1 MLNTE
6 EMGKR
11 IKELRIEKGWTGI
24 KMSTRIG
31 IDQSYYSKIEKGKH
45 EIKLEKLY
53 EIANILDVSLDYLTG
68 RTNRKE
74 IVKWPNYHSN
84 LQRLLKTLYLSNY
97 L

>member
-24 KMSTRIG
+24 KMSTHIG

-45 EIKLEKLY
+45 EIKLAKFY
-53 EIANILDVSLDYLTG
+53 NVTIDFIANI
-68 RTNRKE
+68 TNL
-74 IVKWPNYHSN
+74 PS
-84 LQRLLKTLYLSNY
+84 TLPKK
-97 L
+97 

>member
-24 KMSTRIG
+24 KMSTKIG
-31 IDQSYYSKIEKGKH
+31 VDQSYYSKIEKGKH

-53 EIANILDVSLDYLTG
+53 KIADIFNVSLDYLTA
-68 RTNRKE
+68 RTNKKE
-74 IVKWPNYHSN
+74 ITN
-84 LQRLLKTLYLSNY
+84 
-97 L
+97 

>member
-24 KMSTRIG
+24 KMSTKIG
-31 IDQSYYSKIEKGKH
+31 VDQSYYSKIEKGKH

-53 EIANILDVSLDYLTG
+53 EIADIFNVSLDYLTA
-68 RTNRKE
+68 RTNKKE
-74 IVKWPNYHSN
+74 IDKFSSII
-84 LQRLLKTLYLSNY
+84 RSIK
-97 L
+97 

>member
-11 IKELRIEKGWTGI
+11 IKQLRLEKEWTGV
-24 KMSTRIG
+24 KMSTKIG
-31 IDQSYYSKIEKGKH
+31 VDQSYYSKIEKGKH

-53 EIANILDVSLDYLTG
+53 EIANIFNVSLDYLTA

-74 IVKWPNYHSN
+74 VTKW
-84 LQRLLKTLYLSNY
+84 
-97 L
+97 

>member
-11 IKELRIEKGWTGI
+11 IKELRLEKGWTGV
-24 KMSTRIG
+24 KMSTKIG
-31 IDQSYYSKIEKGKH
+31 VDQSYYSKIEKGKH

-53 EIANILDVSLDYLTG
+53 EIADIFNVSLDYLTA

-74 IVKWPNYHSN
+74 IINWHKYN
-84 LQRLLKTLYLSNY
+84 LKKNWLKKQNKK
-97 L
+97 

>member
-24 KMSTRIG
+24 KMSTKIG
-31 IDQSYYSKIEKGKH
+31 VDKSYYSKIEKGKH

-53 EIANILDVSLDYLTG
+53 EIADIFNVSLDYLTA
-68 RTNRKE
+68 RTNKKE
-74 IVKWPNYHSN
+74 ITN
-84 LQRLLKTLYLSNY
+84 
-97 L
+97 

>member
-1 MLNTE
+1 MLNTK

-24 KMSTRIG
+24 NMSTKIG
-31 IDQSYYSKIEKGKH
+31 VDQSYYSKIEKGKH

-53 EIANILDVSLDYLTG
+53 EIADIFNVSLDYLTA

-74 IVKWPNYHSN
+74 IMN
-84 LQRLLKTLYLSNY
+84 
-97 L
+97 

>member
-31 IDQSYYSKIEKGKH
+31 IDKKSALMRCAAQLTRVLFSYFH
-45 EIKLEKLY
+45 
-53 EIANILDVSLDYLTG
+53 
-68 RTNRKE
+68 
-74 IVKWPNYHSN
+74 
-84 LQRLLKTLYLSNY
+84 LLFV
-97 L
+97 

>member
-24 KMSTRIG
+24 KMSTKIG
-31 IDQSYYSKIEKGKH
+31 VDQSYYSKIEKGKH

-53 EIANILDVSLDYLTG
+53 EIADIFNVSLDYLTA
-68 RTNRKE
+68 RTNKKD
-74 IVKWPNYHSN
+74 ITN
-84 LQRLLKTLYLSNY
+84 
-97 L
+97 